1 MREDTNDYLI
11 TLNSDLNSQNFKI
24 KETAEENC
32 KIENLP
38 DENPIIVEDN
48 KDKTNEKIYNPP
60 DINKIKAEENKNKI
74 NEKENIYNSL
84 DINKTKFEEN
94 LDAKDEKIKTDNLEK
109 LIEIKQKSS
118 DKKDETKEEKDSEF
132 LEYQFFNNT
141 GLIEFFVDSVRVLR
155 KGKKTIMNLFAELRK
170 KRIIEIRVSKHEKI
184 LMEKILILF
193 KEQLLKDR
201 EKKLGEEVGKEGN
214 IEVQQINNENSDET
228 KTDNNEEVLDDY
240 TDKDVMEIL
249 ANVKIE
255 TVYNDSAFDTM
266 QDILA
271 DDKFKKILNISD
283 NISEEKMKEMNNFI
297 NNYYANKKN
306 INDNNNNINSSK
318 VSLETIY
325 NVCFKKDENSYYEG
339 LKLEN
344 SLIFYIIQNFLF
356 LVSFKSISKPKE
368 TDDFTGGIFAV
379 VFFALCAVYI
389 FWKLFYRKY
398 DESFTES
405 NRWIIF
411 HLFNLFLLK
420 QMLFLY
426 LFIVLVNVIQDEYPN
441 KIFYWYI
448 SIINIF
454 LLYCAI
460 YFYVRDG
467 LISYATLTLFGIAI
481 LTLSILFSMIGLFL
495 KDVLILL
502 IMCVVAMIFFHLG
515 INLARCKDALL
526 KNKKLWNTLSIEV
539 FQLTIILFPTMIA
552 TFFMLIVISI
562 GYFMSLLR

>member
-1 MREDTNDYLI
+1 MREDTNDYSI

-38 DENPIIVEDN
+38 DANPIIVEDN

-74 NEKENIYNSL
+74 NEKKNIYNSL
-84 DINKTKFEEN
+84 VINKAKFEEN
-94 LDAKDEKIKTDNLEK
+94 LDEKDEKIKTNNLEK

-118 DKKDETKEEKDSEF
+118 DKKDEKKEENDFEF
-132 LEYQFFNNT
+132 IAYQFFNNT
-141 GLIEFFVDSVRVLR
+141 GLIEYFVDSVRVLR
-155 KGKKTIMNLFAELRK
+155 KGKTTIMNLFTELRK

-184 LMEKILILF
+184 LLEKILILF
-193 KEQLLKDR
+193 KEQLLKDYKKMK
-201 EKKLGEEVGKEGN
+201 EKDGKEVN
-214 IEVQQINNENSDET
+214 IEHLFNNENSDET
-228 KTDNNEEVLDDY
+228 KTDNNEEVLDDN

-255 TVYNDSAFDTM
+255 SVYNDTAFDTM

-297 NNYYANKKN
+297 NNFSINKKD
-306 INDNNNNINSSK
+306 INNNNNNNINSSK
-318 VSLETIY
+318 DSLETIY

-339 LKLEN
+339 LKLQN
-344 SLIFYIIQNFLF
+344 SFIFYIIQNFLF
-356 LVSFKSISKPKE
+356 LASFISISKPKE
-368 TDDFTGGIFAV
+368 TDDYISGISAV
-379 VFFALCAVYI
+379 VILALCAVYI

-398 DESFTES
+398 DESFTEK
-405 NRWIIF
+405 NCWIIF

-420 QMLFLY
+420 SMLYLY
-426 LFIVLVNVIQDEYPN
+426 LFIILVNVIQDEYPN
-441 KIFYWYI
+441 KIFYGYF
-448 SIINIF
+448 SIENVF

-460 YFYVRDG
+460 YFCVRDG

-515 INLARCKDALL
+515 INIARCKGALL

-552 TFFMLIVISI
+552 TFVTLIFITI

>member
-1 MREDTNDYLI
+1 MREDKNDYNI
-11 TLNSDLNSQNFKI
+11 NLNLNFNDQRIEI
-24 KETAEENC
+24 KGTAEDKN
-32 KIENLP
+32 KIYNPPNVNTIKVEENL
-38 DENPIIVEDN
+38 DE
-48 KDKTNEKIYNPP
+48 KNEKIYNPP

-306 INDNNNNINSSK
+306 INDNNNINSSK

-325 NVCFKKDENSYYEG
+325 NVCFKKNENSYYEG

-552 TFFMLIVISI
+552 TFFVLIAISI